1 MVKKF
6 TMAVTG
12 LIMIGFLLMHMYGNL
27 KMFIG
32 AEAFDHYAHWLKG
45 ATEDGGILY
54 PIMPAGTFIWVFR
67 FVLVLAVILHM
78 YCALDLTRRSRQAAG
93 RGYQH
98 KTRLAQTYAARTMR
112 WGGVIV
118 LLGLIVHLLQF
129 TIIPSSFY
137 EGGAESPYKMVL
149 HAFGQV
155 WFVLIYA
162 VWMALV
168 CLHIR
173 HGFWSAFATLGLN
186 LSPRSRGILNGLA
199 VFVAVVLYVGFM
211 IMPVSVLF
219 GWIG

>member
-27 KMFIG
+27 KAFNG

-67 FVLVLAVILHM
+67 LFLVAAVVLHFWAAVSLWRKSNH
-78 YCALDLTRRSRQAAG
+78 ASG
-93 RGYQH
+93 RGYQRTVR
-98 KTRLAQTYAARTMR
+98 KAQTYSARTMR

-118 LLGLIVHLLQF
+118 LAFLIFHLLQF
-129 TIIPSSFY
+129 TIIPGTFHADPS
-137 EGGAESPYKMVL
+137 SPYSMVV
-149 HAFGQV
+149 ASFSQV
-155 WFVLIYA
+155 WMVALYA
-162 VWMALV
+162 VSMILV
-168 CLHIR
+168 CMHIR

-186 LSPRSRGILNGLA
+186 LSARSRGILNGLA
-199 VFVAVVLYVGFM
+199 YFVAVVLYVGFM
-211 IMPVSVLF
+211 IMPLAVLF